1 MGIHERISIDPAV
14 SHGRPV
20 IRGTR
25 VPVAVITGSLAGG
38 MSAEDVA
45 REYDVTTADIQAALA
60 YVTELV
66 ESERHLP
73 LEVRRAA
80 QEAARESL
88 ARPAG
93 G

>member
-1 MGIHERISIDPAV
+1 MTAHDRISIDPAIC
-14 SHGRPV
+14 HGRPV

-38 MSAEDVA
+38 MTFEQVVQ
-45 REYDVTTADIQAALA
+45 EYDVTPADIQAALA

-73 LEVRRAA
+73 L
-80 QEAARESL
+80 
-88 ARPAG
+88 AG
-93 G
+93 

>member
-1 MGIHERISIDPAV
+1 MTKHERISIDPAV
-14 SHGRPV
+14 CHGRPV

-38 MSAEDVA
+38 MTMEQVTS
-45 REYDVTTADIQAALA
+45 EYDVRTEDVLAALA

-73 LEVRRAA
+73 LA
-80 QEAARESL
+80 S
-88 ARPAG
+88 
-93 G
+93 